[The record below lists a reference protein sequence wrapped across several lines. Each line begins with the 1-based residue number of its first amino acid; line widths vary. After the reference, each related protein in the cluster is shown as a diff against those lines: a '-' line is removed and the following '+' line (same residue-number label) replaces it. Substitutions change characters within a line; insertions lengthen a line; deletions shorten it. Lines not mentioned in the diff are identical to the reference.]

1 MKSINKIIKILI
13 GADLL
18 FNSAAGFINPIFA
31 VFLVESISPGSIELA
46 GTAMAIM
53 WVVKSIVRIPV
64 AYFLDKKMG
73 ENDDYYSL
81 VIGFFI
87 HSFAYFLFVFAK
99 TPAHIY
105 AIQALF
111 GIAGAFAYT
120 PWYGFFARHIDK
132 RKENFEWSIT
142 NSLVGFGMAGAGF
155 AAGIIAQNYGFTPIF
170 IICGIMSLT
179 GTALLLLM
187 KNHIEVISKDGFEIK
202 EKHSHI

>member
-1 MKSINKIIKILI
+1 LKSINKIIRILI

-18 FNSAAGFINPIFA
+18 INSAAGFLSPIFA
-31 VFLVESISPGSIELA
+31 VFLINSIVPGSIELA

-53 WVVKSIVRIPV
+53 WVTKSIVRIPV
-64 AYFLDKKMG
+64 AYALDKKEG
-73 ENDDYYSL
+73 ENDDYHSL

-87 HSFAYFLFVFAK
+87 HSIAYFLYIFAE
-99 TPAHIY
+99 TPMHIY

-132 RKENFEWSIT
+132 RRENFEWSIT
-142 NSLVGFGMAGAGF
+142 NSVIGFGMAGAGF
-155 AAGIIAQNYGFTPIF
+155 LAGVVAQNYGFTPIF
-170 IICGIMSLT
+170 IVCGIMSLA

-187 KNHIEVISKDGFEIK
+187 KNQIKIVVKDGYEIK
-202 EKHSHI
+202 EKGKI